1 MKMSKKEH
9 SYTII
14 RLAISFLIAAVMG
27 FAIITRNLIG
37 AVIILFSGLFL
48 FFLMK
53 RRYKDVVIVDERTQQ
68 ISDKA
73 IAGAFWIYIVC
84 IVLANIAVFL
94 LGPLNLEIIGRIKP
108 AVDHIT
114 YTFFFLIFLYEAL
127 RYHYKNKM

>member
-1 MKMSKKEH
+1 MSKKEH

-127 RYHYKNKM
+127 RYYYKNKM

>member
-14 RLAISFLIAAVMG
+14 RLAISFFIAAVMG

-48 FFLMK
+48 FFFMK

-127 RYHYKNKM
+127 RYYYKNKM